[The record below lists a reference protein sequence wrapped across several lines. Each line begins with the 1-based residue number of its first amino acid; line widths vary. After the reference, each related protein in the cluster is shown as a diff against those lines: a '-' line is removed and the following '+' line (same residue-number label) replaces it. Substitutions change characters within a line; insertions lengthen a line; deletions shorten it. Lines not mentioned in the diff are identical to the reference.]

1 MVRLIMGLKGS
12 GKTKKLLEIVNDAVD
27 NEHGDIVFIER
38 TAKLTYDI
46 PHKVRLIDAS
56 QYDFNGYDFLK
67 GYISGLYSANYDIT
81 HIFIDNVLQIIGK
94 DVDKETEDFFEWCEV
109 FGIKEHVKFTMTIS
123 VDINKATERISK
135 YF

>member
-12 GKTKKLLEIVNDAVD
+12 GKTKKLIELVNDAVD
-27 NEHGDIVFIER
+27 SEHGDIVFIER

-56 QYDFNGYDFLK
+56 QYNFNGYDFLK

-81 HIFIDNVLQIIGK
+81 HIFIDNVLAIIGK
-94 DVDKETEDFFEWCEV
+94 DIDVDAEDFFEWCEL

-123 VDINKATERISK
+123 IDINKATERICK

>member
-12 GKTKKLLEIVNDAVD
+12 GKTKKLIELVNDAVD
-27 NEHGDIVFIER
+27 SEHGDIVFLER

-56 QYDFNGYDFLK
+56 QYDFNCFNFLK

-81 HIFIDNVLQIIGK
+81 DIFIDNVLQIIGR
-94 DVDKETEDFFEWCEV
+94 DVDEEAEDFFEWCEN
-109 FGIKEHVKFTMTIS
+109 FGIKEHVKFTMTVS
-123 VDINKATERISK
+123 VDINKATDRIRK

>member
-12 GKTKKLLEIVNDAVD
+12 GKTKQLLELVNDAVD
-27 NEHGDIVFIER
+27 NEHGDIVFLER
-38 TAKLTYDI
+38 TAKLIYDI

-56 QYDFNGYDFLK
+56 QYGFNGFDFLK

-94 DVDKETEDFFEWCEV
+94 NVDSEAEDFFEWCEN
-109 FGIKEHVKFTMTIS
+109 FGIRENVKFTMTVS
-123 VDINKATERISK
+123 VDINKATDRIRK